1 MAMWHPFKIAAALI
15 AMLAVA
21 ACTGSGVEPSSLQPL
36 TTDDGSSNAN
46 QLPPPNAQGGNNTLF
61 SNNNSQAA
69 QPRVAAVNSN
79 ARIQFAPVI
88 GAAAEAVPALSTRLR
103 ARASQRGVTVAGS
116 GDPAVTHVMKGYFS
130 AFTDRGETTVIYVW
144 DVLDPAGNRLHR
156 IQGQQTE
163 TGTGGEGW
171 NAVTAPTMEAIA
183 DRTVDELAVWLSSS
197 SG

>member
-1 MAMWHPFKIAAALI
+1 MAMWHPVKIAVALV
-15 AMLAVA
+15 AVLAVA

-36 TTDDGSSNAN
+36 TTDDGSGNAN

-69 QPRVAAVNSN
+69 QPRVAAINSN

-88 GAAAEAVPALSTRLR
+88 GAAAEAVPALSARLR

-183 DRTVDELAVWLSSS
+183 DRTVDELTVWLSSS

>member
-1 MAMWHPFKIAAALI
+1 MWHPVKIAVALV
-15 AMLAVA
+15 AVLAVA

-36 TTDDGSSNAN
+36 TTDDGSGNAN

-69 QPRVAAVNSN
+69 LPRVAAVNSN

-88 GAAAEAVPALSTRLR
+88 GAAAEAVPALSARLR
-103 ARASQRGVTVAGS
+103 ARANQRAVTVAGS

-156 IQGQQTE
+156 IQGQQAE

-171 NAVTAPTMEAIA
+171 NAVTAPTMEVIA

>member
-1 MAMWHPFKIAAALI
+1 MAMWHPFKIAVALI

-36 TTDDGSSNAN
+36 TTDDGGGNAN
-46 QLPPPNAQGGNNTLF
+46 QLPPPNAQGGSNTLF
-61 SNNNSQAA
+61 SNNNPQAA

-88 GAAAEAVPALSTRLR
+88 GAAAEAVPALSARLR

-156 IQGQQTE
+156 IQGRQTE
-163 TGTGGEGW
+163 TGTSGEGW
-171 NAVTAPTMEAIA
+171 NAVTTPTMEAIA
-183 DRTVDELAVWLSSS
+183 DRTVDELNVWLSSS

>member
-1 MAMWHPFKIAAALI
+1 MWHPVKIAVALV
-15 AMLAVA
+15 AVLAVA

-36 TTDDGSSNAN
+36 TTDDGSGNAN

-69 QPRVAAVNSN
+69 QLRVAAINSN

-88 GAAAEAVPALSTRLR
+88 GAAAEAVPALSARLR

-156 IQGQQTE
+156 IQGQQAE

-183 DRTVDELAVWLSSS
+183 DRTVDELAVWLSTS